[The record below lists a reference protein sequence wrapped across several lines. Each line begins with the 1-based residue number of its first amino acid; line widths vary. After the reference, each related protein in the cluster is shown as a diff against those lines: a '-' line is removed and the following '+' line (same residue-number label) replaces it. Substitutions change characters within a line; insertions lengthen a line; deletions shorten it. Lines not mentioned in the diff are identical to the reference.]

1 MYGDGLNVRDW
12 INVIDHCEAI
22 VTVFN
27 KSNSGQTYNVGANN
41 EISNLELIEKLYM
54 DLKKTHKIEKIKY
67 IKDRFGHDRRYSL
80 DVTKI
85 FNELNWKA
93 KHKIN
98 INEIF

>member
-1 MYGDGLNVRDW
+1 M
-12 INVIDHCEAI
+12 
-22 VTVFN
+22 FN
-27 KSNSGQTYNVGANN
+27 NSLSGETYNVGANN
-41 EISNLELIEKLYM
+41 EITNLELI
-54 DLKKTHKIEKIKY
+54 KIIVILRKPKIDKKIKY